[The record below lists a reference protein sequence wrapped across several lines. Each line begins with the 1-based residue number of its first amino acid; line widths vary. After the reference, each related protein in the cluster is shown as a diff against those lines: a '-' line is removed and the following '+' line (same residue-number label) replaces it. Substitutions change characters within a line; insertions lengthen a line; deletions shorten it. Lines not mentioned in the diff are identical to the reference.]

1 MRSHFQFSDIAATIE
16 NMKLK
21 ETATAKTTNQPKAN
35 NPDRHLSISEWLL
48 NYSLQDLPGDLMAGA
63 VVAIMLVP
71 QSMAYSLLAGLPPEV
86 GLYASILP
94 LILYPLLGTSRA
106 LAVGPVSMVS
116 LLVAAGI
123 EKLADRNS
131 PEYLTLALTLA
142 AIVGLIKLGMGL
154 TRLGFL
160 FDFLSHSVIVG
171 FTFAAAL
178 TIGCSQ
184 VKDLIGVTIPQSE
197 QFSKLV
203 VYLLE
208 SSSKTNFITLAIG
221 IISILI
227 LIYFNRFLEGHLK
240 HWGISDKI
248 ATLITKSSPLVVVI
262 LGTLLVWAWRLDE
275 TAGVKIVGTIPSG
288 LPTLTWPFF
297 DGKLWQSLFPVA
309 FTISVVGFLESI
321 AIAKSLASSQP
332 EKVDANRELV
342 ALGVAN
348 LGAAVTGGYPV
359 TGGLSRSVVNL
370 SAGANTG
377 LASIIAA
384 LLVALTVQFFTPL
397 FYFLPKTSL
406 AAIIIVA
413 VLNLIDIATFKTI
426 WHESKAEATLL
437 LITFV
442 AVLTIGIE
450 TGIAVGILS
459 GVILYFWRNKTQI
472 GVWAKSDR
480 E

>member
-1 MRSHFQFSDIAATIE
+1 
-16 NMKLK
+16 MKAK
-21 ETATAKTTNQPKAN
+21 ETPTAKTTNQPEAN
-35 NPDRHLSISEWLL
+35 NPDRHLSISGWLL
-48 NYSLQDLPGDLMAGA
+48 NYSPQDLPGDLMAGA

-94 LILYPLLGTSRA
+94 LILYPLLGTSRT

-142 AIVGLIKLGMGL
+142 ALVGSIKLAMGL

-160 FDFLSHSVIVG
+160 FDFLNHSVIVG

-184 VKDLIGVTIPQSE
+184 LKDLIGVTIPHTE

-208 SSSKTNFITLAIG
+208 SSDRTNSIAFAIG
-221 IISILI
+221 LISIAI
-227 LIYFNRFLEGHLK
+227 LIYFNRFLESHLQ
-240 HWGISDKI
+240 HWRISAKI
-248 ATLITKSSPLVVVI
+248 ATLIAKSSPLLVVI
-262 LGTLLVWAWRLDE
+262 LTTLLVWALRLDE

-297 DGKLWQSLFPVA
+297 DRQVWQSLFPVA
-309 FTISVVGFLESI
+309 FTISFVGFLESI
-321 AIAKSLASSQP
+321 AIAKSLADSQP
-332 EKVDANRELV
+332 EKVDPNRELV

-384 LLVALTVQFFTPL
+384 LLVAVTVQFFTPL

-413 VLNLIDIATFKTI
+413 VMNLIDIGTIKTI
-426 WHESKAEATLL
+426 WNESKGDAMLL
-437 LITFV
+437 LITFI
-442 AVLTIGIE
+442 AVLGIGIE
-450 TGIAVGILS
+450 TGIVIGIVC
-459 GVILYFWRNKTQI
+459 GVILYLWRNKIQI
-472 GVWAKSDR
+472 LVWKRSDR